1 MESFQI
7 FEHVDLVH
15 LAIEYEFVAL
25 EGRVFDVLEGVYA
38 FRWLCIHHQGLRVE
52 VETVVENKK
61 EENLYSHTATVVRS
75 IVMKYLPGIYRLKGG
90 SNWNRFKLIAQAL
103 QVPDNNVNTK

>member
-7 FEHVDLVH
+7 FEHINLVR

-75 IVMKYLPGIYRLKGG
+75 IVMKIFSWYISPERGQYMMEQIDR
-90 SNWNRFKLIAQAL
+90 SSSPSFRQ
-103 QVPDNNVNTK
+103 